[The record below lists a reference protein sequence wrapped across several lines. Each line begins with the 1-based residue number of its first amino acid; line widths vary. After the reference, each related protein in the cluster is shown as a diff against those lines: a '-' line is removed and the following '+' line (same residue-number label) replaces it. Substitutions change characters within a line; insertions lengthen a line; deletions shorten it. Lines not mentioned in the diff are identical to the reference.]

1 MVGEADN
8 KDKDESRKIA
18 IALISL
24 VVVLGIAILLM
35 LPMLSEIVA
44 VHLSPGLGLKDAAV
58 ISFFVTVVIMIVFAI
73 SSGDGLLGEIQFI
86 LGGFFLFFVI
96 IWLLIAWIF

>member
-1 MVGEADN
+1 MVGETDN

-18 IALISL
+18 IALIAL
-24 VVVLGIAILLM
+24 VLVLGVAILLM
-35 LPMLSEIVA
+35 LPMLSEIVT
-44 VHLSPGLGLKDAAV
+44 VHLSPGLGLKDSAV

-73 SSGDGLLGEIQFI
+73 TSGDGLLGEIQFI

-96 IWLLIAWIF
+96 IWLLVAWIF